1 MDLTLTLVVFES
13 AHVLTSVK
21 VILSD
26 LTLTLVVFECMF
38 CNGDNSIQIDL
49 TLTLVVFEFF
59 PFKLT

>member
-1 MDLTLTLVVFES
+1 MGLTLTLVVFES